1 LFGCHGFLKINAAM
15 IMAKA
20 RIRAPV
26 TPIPLRLNIP
36 PDRLLT
42 LALDPEMGVE
52 ANDRLGMDVGSMVI
66 S

>member
-1 LFGCHGFLKINAAM
+1 MMAA
-15 IMAKA
+15 A
-20 RIRAPV
+20 RIRAPA
-26 TPIPLRLNIP
+26 TPMPWRLNIP
-36 PDRLLT
+36 PERLLT